1 MKNLYFCLCFKQFL
15 PYFCLCFRQFLPY
28 FCLCFRKKAVSFATR
43 TNDITVMIHRLLRS
57 SWGSA
62 KCVLAQPRLSRNQCS
77 SSLATFV
84 YGHRR
89 ICRHRRKGMAR
100 QIQHRRRDDTQRQ
113 NVPSDK
119 PPVLLCRYDWQNF
132 GQSDRTKT
140 TAWRSTTTGHRSPSV
155 SFISLAATRKR
166 M

>member
-1 MKNLYFCLCFKQFL
+1 
-15 PYFCLCFRQFLPY
+15 
-28 FCLCFRKKAVSFATR
+28 
-43 TNDITVMIHRLLRS
+43 MIHRLLRS
-57 SWGSA
+57 SWCSA

-132 GQSDRTKT
+132 GQSDRLKGKQFNSLDRQRNDVINKQNAFLQNFITYYSFLLKKKLLLQRNKAKKRT
-140 TAWRSTTTGHRSPSV
+140 NVISEKNNIACRFNTRSKKQV
-155 SFISLAATRKR
+155 AF
-166 M
+166 

>member
-1 MKNLYFCLCFKQFL
+1 
-15 PYFCLCFRQFLPY
+15 
-28 FCLCFRKKAVSFATR
+28 
-43 TNDITVMIHRLLRS
+43 MIHRLLRS
-57 SWGSA
+57 SWCSA

-89 ICRHRRKGMAR
+89 ICRHRRKDMAR

-132 GQSDRTKT
+132 GQSDRLKGEQSDRLNGKQFKSLDRQRNDVVNKQNAFLQNFITYY
-140 TAWRSTTTGHRSPSV
+140 
-155 SFISLAATRKR
+155 SFLLKKKLLLQRNKAKKRTNVISEKK
-166 M
+166 